1 MNSINKLDES
11 ILPKDKRNDS
21 KLSVHD
27 INLDNLV
34 ISKRRYIVKDNR
46 PTDINEEQKKNVFD
60 GKVTFL
66 RLLTK
71 IIFQVYQ

>member
-46 PTDINEEQKKNVFD
+46 PTDINEEQKKM
-60 GKVTFL
+60 FL
-66 RLLTK
+66 MEKLHFLG
-71 IIFQVYQ
+71 Y